1 MADTVDGGPE
11 MTRQR
16 RGTAPEPGHAPAS
29 TTTPQTYSES
39 HSDRAVLAFRGARGD
54 LATVIVMR
62 TRGQVWLTFNGA
74 EKTTVAMTDPQAGQL
89 IEALHTAARG
99 LP

>member
-1 MADTVDGGPE
+1 MADTVDGGPD
-11 MTRQR
+11 MTRQHR
-16 RGTAPEPGHAPAS
+16 RTPPEPGHAPAS
-29 TTTPQTYSES
+29 TTPQTYSES

-54 LATVIVMR
+54 PATVIIMR

-89 IEALHTAARG
+89 IEALHTASRG

>member
-1 MADTVDGGPE
+1 

-16 RGTAPEPGHAPAS
+16 RNTPPEPGHAPAS
-29 TTTPQTYSES
+29 ATTPQTYSES
-39 HSDRAVLAFRGARGD
+39 HSDRSVLTFRGVEGD
-54 LATVIVMR
+54 PATVIVMR

-74 EKTTVAMTDPQAGQL
+74 VKTTVAMTDQQAGQL
-89 IEALHTAARG
+89 IEALHTASRG